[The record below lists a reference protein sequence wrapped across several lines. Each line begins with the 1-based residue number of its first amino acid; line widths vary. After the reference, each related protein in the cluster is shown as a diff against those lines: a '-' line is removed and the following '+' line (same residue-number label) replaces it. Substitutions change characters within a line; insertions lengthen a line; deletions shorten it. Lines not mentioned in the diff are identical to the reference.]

1 MTSINCRY
9 ADTRNSTLH
18 EISRIITSGNEG
30 EKLRRLC
37 KITWRK
43 NKKENKKKRSAKKK
57 HRLYGT
63 KVPDEKLDCAESLRW
78 KC

>member
-18 EISRIITSGNEG
+18 EISRIVTSRNEG

-37 KITWRK
+37 KITRTLTRK
-43 NKKENKKKRSAKKK
+43 KKKKEERVKRRSTDKY
-57 HRLYGT
+57 RT
-63 KVPDEKLDCAESLRW
+63 KVPDEKLDYTESLR
-78 KC
+78 